1 MAKKYNAKLTPE
13 LSARFCEA
21 ISKGYSI
28 GAACAIVG
36 ISRQTYYNWYDKG
49 KNAKS
54 GKYKQFYCDVD
65 NAEDKATH
73 RAEKPII
80 DAIPRDAR
88 EAKWWL
94 IKRRQDL
101 YGERT
106 YTEAKIDAEVK
117 SEVTVN
123 LLEKIKQKRE
133 ELDDIRNN

>member
-1 MAKKYNAKLTPE
+1 MYGPMAKRYNQKLTPE

-28 GAACAIVG
+28 GAACAEVG
-36 ISRQTYYNWYDKG
+36 IARKTYYNWYNRG
-49 KNAKS
+49 KEAKS
-54 GKYKQFYCDVD
+54 GKYRQFYCDVD

-80 DAIPRDAR
+80 DAIPHDAR

-101 YGERT
+101 YGERSFNET
-106 YTEAKIDAEVK
+106 KVEAEITSDLLVK
-117 SEVTVN
+117 
-123 LLEKIKQKRE
+123 LERPLP
-133 ELDDIRNN
+133 ELEDE

>member
-13 LSARFCEA
+13 LSSRFCEA
-21 ISKGYSI
+21 ISKGHSI

-49 KNAKS
+49 KTAKS

-80 DAIPRDAR
+80 DAIPHDAR

-101 YGERT
+101 YGERSFNET
-106 YTEAKIDAEVK
+106 KVEAEITSDLLVK
-117 SEVTVN
+117 
-123 LLEKIKQKRE
+123 LERPLP
-133 ELDDIRNN
+133 ELEDD

>member
-13 LSARFCEA
+13 LSSRFCEA
-21 ISKGYSI
+21 ISKGHSI

-49 KNAKS
+49 KTAKS
-54 GKYKQFYCDVD
+54 GKYRQFYCDVD

-80 DAIPRDAR
+80 DAIPHDAR

-101 YGERT
+101 YGERSFNET
-106 YTEAKIDAEVK
+106 KVEAEITSDLLVK
-117 SEVTVN
+117 
-123 LLEKIKQKRE
+123 LERPLP
-133 ELDDIRNN
+133 ELKDDDD

>member
-21 ISKGYSI
+21 ISKGHSI
-28 GAACAIVG
+28 GAACAIVD

-80 DAIPRDAR
+80 DAIPQDAR

>member
-1 MAKKYNAKLTPE
+1 MAKRYNQKLTPE

-28 GAACAIVG
+28 GAACAEVG
-36 ISRQTYYNWYDKG
+36 IARKTYYNWYNRG
-49 KNAKS
+49 KEAKS

-80 DAIPRDAR
+80 DAIPHDAR

-101 YGERT
+101 YGERSFNET
-106 YTEAKIDAEVK
+106 KVEAEITSDLLVK
-117 SEVTVN
+117 
-123 LLEKIKQKRE
+123 LERPLP
-133 ELDDIRNN
+133 ELKDDDD

>member
-1 MAKKYNAKLTPE
+1 MAKRYNQKLTPE

-28 GAACAIVG
+28 GAACAEVG
-36 ISRQTYYNWYDKG
+36 IARKTYYNWYNRG
-49 KNAKS
+49 KEAKS
-54 GKYKQFYCDVD
+54 GKYRQFYCDVD

-80 DAIPRDAR
+80 DAIPHDAR

-101 YGERT
+101 YGERSFNET
-106 YTEAKIDAEVK
+106 KVEAEITSDLLVK
-117 SEVTVN
+117 
-123 LLEKIKQKRE
+123 LERPLP
-133 ELDDIRNN
+133 ELEDDDD

>member
-1 MAKKYNAKLTPE
+1 MAKRYNQKLTPE

-28 GAACAIVG
+28 GAACAEVG
-36 ISRQTYYNWYDKG
+36 IARKTYYNWYNRG
-49 KNAKS
+49 KEAKS
-54 GKYKQFYCDVD
+54 GKYRQFYCDVD

-80 DAIPRDAR
+80 DAIPHDAR

-101 YGERT
+101 YGERSFNET
-106 YTEAKIDAEVK
+106 KVEAEITSDLLVK
-117 SEVTVN
+117 
-123 LLEKIKQKRE
+123 LERPLP
-133 ELDDIRNN
+133 ELKDDDD

>member
-1 MAKKYNAKLTPE
+1 MAKKYNQKLTPE

-21 ISKGYSI
+21 ISKGHSI
-28 GAACAIVG
+28 GAACSIVG

-49 KNAKS
+49 KTAKS

-80 DAIPRDAR
+80 DAIPNDAR

-101 YGERT
+101 YGERSFQET
-106 YTEAKIDAEVK
+106 KVEAEIK
-117 SEVTVN
+117 SD
-123 LLEKIKQKRE
+123 LLLKLERPLPELKE
-133 ELDDIRNN
+133 ELDDD

>member
-1 MAKKYNAKLTPE
+1 MAKKYNQKLTPQ
-13 LSARFCEA
+13 LSERFCEA

-28 GAACAIVG
+28 GAACAEVG
-36 ISRQTYYNWYDKG
+36 ISRQTYYNWYEKG

-65 NAEDKATH
+65 NAEDKATM

-80 DAIPRDAR
+80 DAIPKDAK

-94 IKRRQDL
+94 IKRRQSL

-117 SEVTVN
+117 AEITVN
-123 LLEKIKQKRE
+123 LLEKMKQKRS
-133 ELDDIRNN
+133 ELNDLDKP

>member
-1 MAKKYNAKLTPE
+1 MYEPMAKRYNQKLTPE
-13 LSARFCEA
+13 LSERFCEA

-28 GAACAIVG
+28 GAACAEVG
-36 ISRQTYYNWYDKG
+36 IARKTYYNWYNRG
-49 KNAKS
+49 KEAKS

-80 DAIPRDAR
+80 DAIPHDAR

-101 YGERT
+101 YGERSFNET
-106 YTEAKIDAEVK
+106 KVEAEITSDLLVK
-117 SEVTVN
+117 
-123 LLEKIKQKRE
+123 LERPLP
-133 ELDDIRNN
+133 ELKDDDD

>member
-21 ISKGYSI
+21 ISKGHSI
-28 GAACAIVG
+28 GAACSIVG

-49 KNAKS
+49 KKAKS

-80 DAIPRDAR
+80 DAIPNDAR

-101 YGERT
+101 YGERS
-106 YTEAKIDAEVK
+106 YTETKVEAEIK
-117 SEVTVN
+117 SD
-123 LLEKIKQKRE
+123 LLLKLERPLPELK
-133 ELDDIRNN
+133 ELDDE

>member
-13 LSARFCEA
+13 LSSRFCEA
-21 ISKGYSI
+21 ISKGHSI

-49 KNAKS
+49 KEAKS
-54 GKYKQFYCDVD
+54 GKYRQFYCDVD
-65 NAEDKATH
+65 NAEDRATH

-80 DAIPRDAR
+80 DAIPHDAR

-101 YGERT
+101 YGERSFNET
-106 YTEAKIDAEVK
+106 KVEAEITSDLLVK
-117 SEVTVN
+117 
-123 LLEKIKQKRE
+123 LERPLP
-133 ELDDIRNN
+133 ELEDDD

>member
-13 LSARFCEA
+13 LSSRFCEA
-21 ISKGYSI
+21 ISKGHSI

-49 KNAKS
+49 KTAKS
-54 GKYKQFYCDVD
+54 SKYKQFYCDVD

-80 DAIPRDAR
+80 DAIPHDAR

-101 YGERT
+101 YGERSFNET
-106 YTEAKIDAEVK
+106 KVEAEITSDLLVK
-117 SEVTVN
+117 
-123 LLEKIKQKRE
+123 LERPLP
-133 ELDDIRNN
+133 ELEDDDD

>member
-13 LSARFCEA
+13 LSSRFCEA
-21 ISKGYSI
+21 ISKGHSI

-49 KNAKS
+49 KTAKS
-54 GKYKQFYCDVD
+54 GKYRQFYCDVD

-80 DAIPRDAR
+80 DAIPHDAR

-101 YGERT
+101 YGERSFNET
-106 YTEAKIDAEVK
+106 KVEAEITSDLLVK
-117 SEVTVN
+117 
-123 LLEKIKQKRE
+123 LERPLP
-133 ELDDIRNN
+133 ELEDDDD

>member
-1 MAKKYNAKLTPE
+1 MYGPMAKRYNQKLTPE

-28 GAACAIVG
+28 GAACAEVG
-36 ISRQTYYNWYDKG
+36 IARKTYYNWYNRG
-49 KNAKS
+49 KEAKS

-65 NAEDKATH
+65 NDEDKATH

-80 DAIPRDAR
+80 DAIPHDAR

-101 YGERT
+101 YGERSFNET
-106 YTEAKIDAEVK
+106 KVEAEITSDLLVK
-117 SEVTVN
+117 
-123 LLEKIKQKRE
+123 LERPLP
-133 ELDDIRNN
+133 ELKDDDD

>member
-1 MAKKYNAKLTPE
+1 MYGPMAKRYNQKLTPE

-28 GAACAIVG
+28 GAACAEVG
-36 ISRQTYYNWYDKG
+36 IARKTYYNWYNRG
-49 KNAKS
+49 KEAKS
-54 GKYKQFYCDVD
+54 GKYRQFYCDVD

-80 DAIPRDAR
+80 DAIPHDAR

-101 YGERT
+101 YGERSFNET
-106 YTEAKIDAEVK
+106 KVEAEITSDLLVK
-117 SEVTVN
+117 
-123 LLEKIKQKRE
+123 LERPLP
-133 ELDDIRNN
+133 ELKDDDD

>member
-13 LSARFCEA
+13 LSSRFCEA
-21 ISKGYSI
+21 ISKGHSI

-49 KNAKS
+49 KEAKS
-54 GKYKQFYCDVD
+54 GKYRQFYCDVD

-80 DAIPRDAR
+80 DAIPHDAR

-101 YGERT
+101 YGERSFNET
-106 YTEAKIDAEVK
+106 KVEAEITSDLLVK
-117 SEVTVN
+117 
-123 LLEKIKQKRE
+123 LERPLP
-133 ELDDIRNN
+133 ELEDDD

>member
-1 MAKKYNAKLTPE
+1 MYGPMAKRYNQKLTPE

-28 GAACAIVG
+28 GAACAEVG
-36 ISRQTYYNWYDKG
+36 IARKTYYNWYNRG
-49 KNAKS
+49 KEAKS
-54 GKYKQFYCDVD
+54 GKYRQFYCDVD

-80 DAIPRDAR
+80 DAIPHDAR

-101 YGERT
+101 YGERSFNET
-106 YTEAKIDAEVK
+106 KVEAEITSDLLVK
-117 SEVTVN
+117 
-123 LLEKIKQKRE
+123 LERPLP
-133 ELDDIRNN
+133 ELKDE

>member
-1 MAKKYNAKLTPE
+1 MAKRYNQKLTPE

-28 GAACAIVG
+28 GAACAEVG
-36 ISRQTYYNWYDKG
+36 IARKTYYNWYNRG
-49 KNAKS
+49 KEAKS

-80 DAIPRDAR
+80 DAIPHDAR

-94 IKRRQDL
+94 IKRRQGL
-101 YGERT
+101 YGERSFNET
-106 YTEAKIDAEVK
+106 KVEAEITSDLLVK
-117 SEVTVN
+117 
-123 LLEKIKQKRE
+123 LERPLP
-133 ELDDIRNN
+133 ELKDDDD

>member
-1 MAKKYNAKLTPE
+1 MYGPMAKRYNQKLTPE

-28 GAACAIVG
+28 GAACAEVG
-36 ISRQTYYNWYDKG
+36 IARKTYYNWYNRG
-49 KNAKS
+49 KEAKS

-80 DAIPRDAR
+80 DAIPHDAR

-101 YGERT
+101 YGERSFNET
-106 YTEAKIDAEVK
+106 KVEAEITSDLLVK
-117 SEVTVN
+117 
-123 LLEKIKQKRE
+123 LERPLP
-133 ELDDIRNN
+133 ELKDDDD

>member
-1 MAKKYNAKLTPE
+1 MYGPMAKRYNQKLTPE

-28 GAACAIVG
+28 GAACAEVG
-36 ISRQTYYNWYDKG
+36 IARKTYYNWYNRG
-49 KNAKS
+49 KEAKS

-80 DAIPRDAR
+80 DAIPHDAR

-94 IKRRQDL
+94 IKRRQGL
-101 YGERT
+101 YGERSFNET
-106 YTEAKIDAEVK
+106 KVEAEITSDLLVK
-117 SEVTVN
+117 
-123 LLEKIKQKRE
+123 LERPLP
-133 ELDDIRNN
+133 ELKDDDD

>member
-1 MAKKYNAKLTPE
+1 MAKRYNQKLTPE
-13 LSARFCEA
+13 LSARYCEA
-21 ISKGYSI
+21 ISKGHSI

-36 ISRQTYYNWYDKG
+36 INRQTYYNWYKRG
-49 KNAKS
+49 KEAKS
-54 GKYKQFYCDVD
+54 GKYRQFYCDVN

-80 DAIPRDAR
+80 DAIPHNAQ

-94 IKRRQDL
+94 IKRRQGL

-123 LLEKIKQKRE
+123 LLEKIKKKRE
-133 ELDDIRNN
+133 ELNDIGN